1 MCACNCN
8 AGLWSGKVMPYCIG
22 TTVSFT
28 YSFVPYMYDRM
39 IRFAKRRR
47 TILMCSHAVNTKTRI
62 LEVLK
67 NKNI

>member
-1 MCACNCN
+1 
-8 AGLWSGKVMPYCIG
+8 MPYCSG

-47 TILMCSHAVNTKTRI
+47 TILMCIHAVNSKTGI
-62 LEVLK
+62 CEVFQK
-67 NKNI
+67 